1 MTTRGLDHPDR
12 KTEIE
17 RRIRS
22 KPFLKQIYRDVYR
35 RYEQCLKRCPTEGK
49 AIELGSGAGFL
60 REVLPEVET
69 TDVLP
74 YPGLDH
80 VVDAC
85 ALPYEDASLRA
96 ILMFDVFHHIPDV
109 GRFLQEAV
117 RCLLPGGRILIV
129 DQNLGWI
136 SEPILKYVHHEPF
149 HPEASTW
156 SFETTGPLSGANGAL
171 AWIVFERDAERFRA
185 EFPLLQCDRH
195 EAHTPLAYWLSGGLK
210 AWSLV
215 PGWSYSLVK
224 RVDQFLVRLSPRF
237 ASFVDIEL
245 LRRDA

>member
-1 MTTRGLDHPDR
+1 MTVRELDRPDR
-12 KTEIE
+12 YTELE

-22 KPFLKQIYRDVYR
+22 KAFLRKLYEDIYTRYR
-35 RYEQCLKRCPTEGK
+35 ECLERCPVDGT
-49 AIELGSGAGFL
+49 AIELGSGAGL
-60 REVLPEVET
+60 VREVLPEVET

-74 YPGLDH
+74 YTGLDR

-109 GRFLQEAV
+109 GRFLHEAA
-117 RCLLPGGRILIV
+117 RCLRPGGRILIV

-136 SEPILKYVHHEPF
+136 SRPILRYVHHEPF
-149 HPEASTW
+149 HPDAPTW

-171 AWIVFERDAERFRA
+171 AWIVFERDVARFRS
-185 EFPLLQCDRH
+185 EFSALQCARH
-195 EAHTPLAYWLSGGLK
+195 ERHTPLAYWLSGGLK
-210 AWSLV
+210 AWTLV
-215 PGWSYSLVK
+215 PGWSYGLVK
-224 RVDQFLVRLSPRF
+224 RLDRFLVRLSPQF

-245 LRRDA
+245 VRRA